1 MHKAR
6 LETFSDGVV
15 AILITIMV
23 LELKIPHGAD
33 LAHLAEL
40 APVFASY
47 VLSFLYIAIY
57 WNNHHHLFHFV
68 EHIHGRTLWANLH
81 WLFWMSLM
89 PFATAWMGENG
100 FARLPV
106 AMYGVILLAT
116 ACAYRL
122 LTATLVAEHGR
133 SSRLAAAIG
142 SDRKTAWSMGVY
154 AMAIVVAAW
163 IPWLAC
169 ALYAAV
175 AAGWFI
181 PDRRI
186 ERNAA

>member
-1 MHKAR
+1 
-6 LETFSDGVV
+6 
-15 AILITIMV
+15 
-23 LELKIPHGAD
+23 
-33 LAHLAEL
+33 
-40 APVFASY
+40 
-47 VLSFLYIAIY
+47 
-57 WNNHHHLFHFV
+57 
-68 EHIHGRTLWANLH
+68 
-81 WLFWMSLM
+81 MSLM

-122 LTATLVAEHGR
+122 LTATLVAEHGQ

-142 SDRKTAWSMGVY
+142 GDRKTVGSIAVY
-154 AMAIVVAAW
+154 AAAIGVAGWA
-163 IPWLAC
+163 PWFAC

-175 AAGWFI
+175 AALWFI

-186 ERNAA
+186 ERSAA